1 MTADAGTPDAQAA
14 FEAAPDT
21 TALDRARK
29 AMLKLRTYGPTM
41 GQHLPALT
49 ALAATEAQIAQAEA
63 LQTIAHELITIN
75 DRQDTK

>member
-1 MTADAGTPDAQAA
+1 MTDPTDAQAE

-41 GQHLPALT
+41 SQHLPALT

-63 LQTIAHELITIN
+63 LQIIAHELITIN